1 MIGFGSGS
9 NPRQMGQSNPRWCL
23 SAMLLRTL
31 RNLLGRGSELCQARP
46 KGGLGGSEGRAWV
59 AMTKASEAR
68 TARVYLRKVK
78 VVRVV
83 SAKCLVVSELVCEK
97 KLKIRV
103 PGTLR

>member
-1 MIGFGSGS
+1 
-9 NPRQMGQSNPRWCL
+9 
-23 SAMLLRTL
+23 
-31 RNLLGRGSELCQARP
+31 
-46 KGGLGGSEGRAWV
+46 
-59 AMTKASEAR
+59 MTKASEAR